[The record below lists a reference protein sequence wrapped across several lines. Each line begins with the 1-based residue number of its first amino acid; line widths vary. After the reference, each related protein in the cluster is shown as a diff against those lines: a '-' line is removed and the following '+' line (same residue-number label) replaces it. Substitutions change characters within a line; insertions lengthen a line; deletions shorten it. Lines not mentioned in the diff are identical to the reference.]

1 MIMPH
6 LIRYWL
12 TPPQDSER
20 EEQVKA
26 ICTVYKEATARAE
39 QGGVTVSTDID
50 YNNRMMAKP
59 FKWTYQGKALTI

>member
-12 TPPQDSER
+12 TPPQDPER

-26 ICTVYKEATARAE
+26 ICTVYEEATARAE

-50 YNNRMMAKP
+50 YNNRMMA
-59 FKWTYQGKALTI
+59 